1 MTATTASAD
10 RSTRAITAAW
20 LVLSAITVVSWWL
33 APGHTGGEAS
43 ASVPLTAA
51 AILLGF
57 VKGRVIIRY
66 FMEVRSAP
74 AWLRHSTDLWLV
86 ALWGAVL
93 AIYLW

>member
-1 MTATTASAD
+1 MTTSTDSPE

-33 APGHTGGEAS
+33 APGHSEDHAS
-43 ASVPLTAA
+43 ASVPITVT

-57 VKGRVIIRY
+57 IKGRVIIRY
-66 FMEVRSAP
+66 FMEVRDAP
-74 AWLRHSTDLWLV
+74 RWLRHSTDLWLA

-93 AIYLW
+93 VIYLW